1 MMLPPTVSVLWWS
14 YSFYE
19 IKNENIKKP
28 SKLVQFSCKNFF
40 TWGINWP
47 NFSPESAKI
56 IEKSFEMEF
65 FFRLRQYG
73 ESDFNFGPFKS
84 GKEPILFSSKH
95 LFLFVEPEFNFC
107 SSAKKKVLGH
117 DWITTLK
124 RRSLAGWLVISSSSI
139 LPPSS
144 PSFQKE
150 NRI

>member
-56 IEKSFEMEF
+56 IEKSFWN
-65 FFRLRQYG
+65 G
-73 ESDFNFGPFKS
+73 V
-84 GKEPILFSSKH
+84 LFSASTIWRE
-95 LFLFVEPEFNFC
+95 LFQFWTLQIWERAYPLLFLTSLSLFVEPEFNFC
-107 SSAKKKVLGH
+107 STVKKVLGH

-124 RRSLAGWLVISSSSI
+124 RRSLAGWLVISSSLI
-139 LPPSS
+139 LAPSS